1 MGRQASTVSPRGN
14 FMNVSLLGRDLFT
27 YSGGWHELGN
37 LSYQVVQR
45 SASLLREGTM
55 GWAVSLLSLGSCA
68 HLGRLLHLS
77 VPKSM
82 KKKKKPH
89 TPENHIMGEDQDNSE
104 VSHSNPASPQIIY
117 SPVSLNTGAISGLQ
131 SIPHSF

>member
-1 MGRQASTVSPRGN
+1 
-14 FMNVSLLGRDLFT
+14 MNVSLLGRDLFT

-82 KKKKKPH
+82 KKKKNH
-89 TPENHIMGEDQDNSE
+89 TPQRTISWERTRITRKFPIQILPRHKLFTLL
-104 VSHSNPASPQIIY
+104 SH
-117 SPVSLNTGAISGLQ
+117 
-131 SIPHSF
+131 